1 MKTNKFQ
8 FASRLAFLAL
18 ATVVTSSFVAC
29 GGDDEDNNFQP
40 PVGKEEAL
48 SDDTTPIDFT
58 FNDYASWE
66 PHVFFD
72 YAGSKYIGT
81 DTLSKGNKKTIDLR
95 QGNHRILWFKGL
107 SDNDYMY
114 FGADDLN
121 FEQRYFGG
129 IHYNP
134 DEGTVVSFD
143 TQAYSKKISFSEKEM
158 TITPYLMPAQKVKF
172 DIHVTGR
179 VVVNVTDWPEKMVQN
194 LQSATNGRLD
204 DERIG
209 TLRGLPFVK
218 KVALKDVQYEKAN
231 NDTKQEV
238 RVYYFPGKSDG
249 NRVCVGVE
257 EIEML
262 CPLNGMDG
270 IELTAD
276 VKDVDGS
283 SLITTT
289 IPAFSV
295 KRGYI
300 TTLTGPLFSGSTSD
314 WTVTMEPYN

>member
-18 ATVVTSSFVAC
+18 ATVVTSGFVAC
-29 GGDDEDNNFQP
+29 GGDDEDNNIQP
-40 PVGKEEAL
+40 PVGKEDVL

-58 FNDYASWE
+58 FDDYPISW

-81 DTLSKGNKKTIDLR
+81 DTLSKGSKKTIDLR

-107 SDNDYMY
+107 SDNDYGY
-114 FGADDLN
+114 FGADAPN
-121 FEQRYFGG
+121 FEQRYFDG

-134 DEGTVVSFD
+134 DEGTVVSFE

-179 VVVNVTDWPEKMVQN
+179 VVVNVTDWTEKMVQK
-194 LQSATNGRLD
+194 LQSATNGSVD
-204 DERIG
+204 IEKIG

-218 KVALKDVQYEKAN
+218 KVALKDIQYEKGN

-238 RVYYFPGKSDG
+238 RVYYFPENS
-249 NRVCVGVE
+249 VYVSVE

-283 SLITTT
+283 SLITTK

-314 WTVTMEPYN
+314 WTVTMKPYN